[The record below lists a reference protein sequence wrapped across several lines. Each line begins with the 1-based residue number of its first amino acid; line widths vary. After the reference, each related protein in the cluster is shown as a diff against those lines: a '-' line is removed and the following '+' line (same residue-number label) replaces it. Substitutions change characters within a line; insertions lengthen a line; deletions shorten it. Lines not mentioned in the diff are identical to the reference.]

1 VPFNASAL
9 LPERRIH
16 GLLIGPSGAGK
27 TGAAASF
34 PGKTF
39 ILDFDDRAKGPI
51 MGCEFLQEKVRKG
64 EIEIET
70 VLPWRGKVSV
80 GLQDIYN
87 VLEPLDTRVS
97 KGEIDNVIVDS
108 TTSMRRFFVNDS
120 VNKELK
126 TSGRSSSLAHF
137 KIGEAILGQKQ
148 DHNYAATCMLNVI
161 YDNLKTFRC
170 NVFISTHLKDKVI
183 ASPTQEDPERVVVVG
198 QTITAPGQLAMEIP
212 SWFDEVWEFDIDAS
226 ITSQPPRR
234 FVVFQ
239 GKWARTSMRELGY
252 EDKGKWIKTHKLEI
266 TNRSLY
272 EVLKPTLDRMKISE
286 EKK

>member
-87 VLEPLDTRVS
+87 VLEPLDT
-97 KGEIDNVIVDS
+97 
-108 TTSMRRFFVNDS
+108 
-120 VNKELK
+120 
-126 TSGRSSSLAHF
+126 SSF
-137 KIGEAILGQKQ
+137 
-148 DHNYAATCMLNVI
+148 
-161 YDNLKTFRC
+161 
-170 NVFISTHLKDKVI
+170 
-183 ASPTQEDPERVVVVG
+183 
-198 QTITAPGQLAMEIP
+198 
-212 SWFDEVWEFDIDAS
+212 
-226 ITSQPPRR
+226 
-234 FVVFQ
+234 
-239 GKWARTSMRELGY
+239 
-252 EDKGKWIKTHKLEI
+252 
-266 TNRSLY
+266 
-272 EVLKPTLDRMKISE
+272 
-286 EKK
+286 